1 MSISFANPALAPLA
15 VLVFV
20 PLLVHLFA
28 RSRPPRYDF
37 GSLFF
42 LRRVVRQTLRVKKPR
57 DWLLLLLRSLLAVA
71 LVALFLRP
79 VSRAPGA
86 GSPFERR
93 NVVVVVDRSASMAAL
108 AGGRSRFAA
117 ACAEASELLAGLSR
131 HDAANVVW
139 MDASPDAVFP
149 ELGPNVPFLLG
160 NLRSASVSFEAADVE
175 QSIRLAVALLRD
187 AQGSREIDVVSDFQ
201 ASAWRNLVLPDLEG
215 ASLVAVPAAAALPV
229 PNVSVSDLSFSPAE
243 PLPGERVSV
252 SCVVRNFGDLPVRPS
267 LFLAAGEARL
277 SRNLHVLPG
286 DRSSVQFD
294 VSFPSSGVFAVS
306 AECSED
312 DFAPDNSRFAVA
324 RVRPH
329 LRAAR
334 VGPDSPSA
342 MVWDR
347 ALLSFSVF
355 QVERHASLD
364 SLKGDEDAVLVAEW
378 NGSLP
383 ERLRLAALNG
393 SSVLVAPAHD
403 VPFSSLFALLPSP
416 PAAAPNLPSPAKL
429 LGSPSLRLRVASP
442 DDPVFSVFSQGA
454 FGDPSRGSFRS
465 ALDLSPFADDAVSPL
480 LSYVPNSPAL
490 ARIGR
495 EPLFLWNL
503 DLDPSNSDW
512 TRQSAFIPLFGE
524 LLLGPR
530 SRSAAGDH
538 GQPGIPIPLPVPPG
552 TPVAIS
558 SLSGADVPGRLL
570 PPSADV
576 HARFLPDAPGIFRW
590 LCPETGNH
598 SLLAVNLSPDE
609 SDLRPL
615 PKSDLLDSVAAAAVS
630 GKQARHLRDGIEWW
644 PAILSACLA
653 LVALEGLLL
662 WFWEGR
668 RCP

>member
-1 MSISFANPALAPLA
+1 MAISFSNPALAPLA
-15 VLVFV
+15 VLVLV

-57 DWLLLLLRSLLAVA
+57 DWLLLLLRSLLAAA

-79 VSRAPGA
+79 VSRAPGT

-131 HDAANVVW
+131 RDAANVVW

-149 ELGPNVPFLLG
+149 ELGPNVPFLLD
-160 NLRSASVSFEAADVE
+160 NLRSASVSFEAADLE

-187 AQGSREIDVVSDFQ
+187 AQGAREIDVVSDFQ

-215 ASLVAVPAAAALPV
+215 ASLVAVPAAASVPV

-243 PLPGERVSV
+243 PLAGEPVAV
-252 SCVVRNFGDLPVRPS
+252 SCVVRNFGVLPVRPS
-267 LFLAAGEARL
+267 LFLSAGESRL
-277 SRNLHVLPG
+277 SRNLHLLPG
-286 DRSSVQFD
+286 ERSSVQFD
-294 VSFPSSGVFAVS
+294 VAFPSSGVFAVS

-312 DFAPDNSRFAVA
+312 DFAPDNSRHAVA

-329 LRAAR
+329 LRAAL
-334 VGPDSPSA
+334 VGPDSPSSA
-342 MVWDR
+342 LWNR
-347 ALLSFSVF
+347 ALRSFSVF
-355 QVERHASLD
+355 QVERHASVD
-364 SLKGDEDAVLVAEW
+364 AVKGDEDAVLVADW
-378 NGSLP
+378 NGALP
-383 ERLRLAALNG
+383 DRLRLAARNG
-393 SSVLVAPAHD
+393 ASVVVAPSHGLAL
-403 VPFSSLFALLPSP
+403 SSLFALLPSP
-416 PAAAPNLPSPAKL
+416 PASAPNLLVPAKL
-429 LGSPSLRLRVASP
+429 DGSPSLRLRVDAP

-465 ALDLSPFADDAVSPL
+465 ALDLSSFAADGVSPL
-480 LSYVPNSPAL
+480 LSYVPDSPAL

-495 EPLFLWNL
+495 DALFLWNL

-512 TRQSAFIPLFGE
+512 TLQPAFIPLFGE
-524 LLLGPR
+524 ILLGPR
-530 SRSAAGDH
+530 SRVSAGDH
-538 GQPGIPIPLPVPPG
+538 GQPGIPIPIPVPPG
-552 TPVAIS
+552 SPVALS
-558 SLSGADVPGRLL
+558 SLFGADLSDRLL
-570 PPSADV
+570 PPSADLS
-576 HARFLPDAPGIFRW
+576 ARFLPDAPGVFRW
-590 LCPETGNH
+590 HCPETGNH

-615 PKSDLLDSVAAAAVS
+615 PNSELLASVANASVS

-644 PAILSACLA
+644 PAILAACLA
-653 LVALEGLLL
+653 LAAVEGLLL